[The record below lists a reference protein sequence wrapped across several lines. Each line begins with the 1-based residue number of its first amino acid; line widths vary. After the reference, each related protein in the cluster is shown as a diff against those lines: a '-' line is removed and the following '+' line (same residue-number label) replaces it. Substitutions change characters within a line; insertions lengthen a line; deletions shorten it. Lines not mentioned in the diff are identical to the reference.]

1 VTDYRE
7 ELDRALAFTG
17 VGHELPARARADQLL
32 RLAMQHLGDPARL
45 DALDVG
51 CGIGLTD
58 REFRGRLGSLTGTD
72 VSEAAL
78 ETAARENP
86 DVRYVRGER
95 DRLPFDDRR
104 FDLVFASSVVQVVPS
119 ADRPRFVSELAR
131 VTRPGGLTVVVEH
144 NPYNPAAR
152 LVVRRFRSDEPIV
165 MLPAGRMKRLL
176 RVNRLEPVETGFFL
190 LTPSRRDGL
199 MRIERGLRRLPL
211 GAQYYVAARPA
222 LG

>member
-1 VTDYRE
+1 MTDYRQ

-17 VGHELPARARADQLL
+17 AGHELPARARADQLI
-32 RLAMQHLGDPARL
+32 RIATRYLGEPATL

-58 REFRGRLGSLTGTD
+58 REFRGRLGSLAGTD

-86 DVRYVRGER
+86 DVRYVRAER
-95 DRLPFDDRR
+95 DRLPFEDGT
-104 FDLVFASSVVQVVPS
+104 FDFVFASSVVQIVPS

-131 VTRPGGLTVVVEH
+131 VTRPGGLAVVVEH
-144 NPYNPAAR
+144 NPYNPATR

-165 MLPAGRMKRLL
+165 MLPARETKRLL
-176 RVNRLEPVETGFFL
+176 SSNGLVPVESGFFL
-190 LTPSRRDGL
+190 LAPSRGTRL
-199 MRIERGLRRLPL
+199 LWVERRLRRLPL
-211 GAQYYVAARPA
+211 AAQYYVAARNP
-222 LG
+222 